1 MSKLKELIEELC
13 PNGVEYKPLWKVTI
27 WDKKFNGVD
36 KSKQIKVISYKYYLS
51 SDFAKV
57 ERKNGNIK
65 YICTGISGEERYTTE
80 ELAGD
85 YLSEGEVVCIPWGGK
100 PNVKYYNGK
109 FVTGDNRIATSLDT
123 RVLNNKF
130 LYYWMQSKINI
141 ISKFY
146 RGSGIKHPSMK
157 DILDIQIP
165 VPPLEVQCEIVRIL
179 DRFTELEVEFEAKL
193 EAELEARRK
202 QYEYYRDKIL
212 NFDDTGNP
220 CNCTHTHTHTHG
232 YFYKQK
238 IKWKKLEEI
247 CDLSAGGDINKEDV
261 KKEKTKEY
269 SIPVLSNG
277 IGDNALYGYTNIV
290 RIAAPCI
297 TISARGTI
305 GYCELRKENFYPIVR
320 LICVKPKTDEINIEF
335 LKYYI
340 QTIKFKT
347 PTSGISQLTVPMTK
361 SYQIPIPTIEEQEKI
376 ANVLDRFEKLCNDI
390 SEGLSAEIEIRKKQY
405 EYYRDKLLTFKELKV
420 EN

>member
-85 YLSEGEVVCIPWGGK
+85 YLSEGEVVCIPWGGT

-179 DRFTELEVEFEAKL
+179 DGFTELEVEFEAKL
-193 EAELEARRK
+193 KAELEARKK

-212 NFDDTGNP
+212 NFDDAGNP

-232 YFYKQK
+232 YFYKQIIEY
-238 IKWKKLEEI
+238 IKLKDIAEIGTGSSNTNEELE
-247 CDLSAGGDINKEDV
+247 
-261 KKEKTKEY
+261 
-269 SIPVLSNG
+269 NG
-277 IGDNALYGYTNIV
+277 KYPFFV
-290 RIAAPCI
+290 R
-297 TISARGTI
+297 S
-305 GYCELRKENFYPIVR
+305 PIVR
-320 LICVKPKTDEINIEF
+320 YKDDYEYDEEAIITSGDGVGVGKIFHLINGKYALHQRAYRIHIINVE
-335 LKYYI
+335 
-340 QTIKFKT
+340 FKT
-347 PTSGISQLTVPMTK
+347 EFIYYYMKAKFYKYINEKSLHSSVTSIRRPMLNNFLIPKIS
-361 SYQIPIPTIEEQEKI
+361 IEEQERIVKI
-376 ANVLDRFEKLCNDI
+376 LDRFEKLCNDI
-390 SEGLSAEIEIRKKQY
+390 LEGLSAEIETRKKQY
-405 EYYRDKLLTFKELKV
+405 EYYRDKILTFKELKV